1 MAEGEAAKAAELAR
15 MRAIATGLLA
25 LMAVVFVAAGLG
37 ARSWPWLA
45 YVRAFA
51 EAAMVGACADWFAV
65 SALFRRPLG
74 LPIPHT
80 GIIPRNK
87 DRIGQSL
94 GGFIAENFLT
104 EEVLQAKLRQ
114 LQLARWGGG
123 WLRQPANA
131 EDLARRIAALLPQ
144 VLSAG
149 VGESLRSA
157 AGSAATTAIKAVPA
171 APAASRLLAAVWHEG
186 RAQSL
191 FDWIVDRL
199 AIYLDAHAPMIQEAV
214 ETKSYAWMPRFVDKM
229 IAEKITDGAL
239 KLLSEMREPE
249 HPWRRDM
256 AAAIERF
263 IVRLAED
270 PALYAQGEAL
280 KMRLIEDPRVREQAS
295 GLWDSL
301 EARLRGGDTEAL
313 AQTLAGVI
321 RALGD
326 WLYEDEGAQARLNE
340 WADLVIRRGVAP
352 RRQEIGRFVAQVVA
366 SWDTK
371 SVTEKLELQVGKDLQ
386 YIRVNGTLV
395 GGLVGLL
402 IYSVSRA
409 LGI

>member
-1 MAEGEAAKAAELAR
+1 MSESEAAKAAELAR
-15 MRAIATGLLA
+15 MRTIATGLLA
-25 LMAVVFVAAGLG
+25 LMAVVFVGAGLG
-37 ARSWPWLA
+37 ARSWPWLG

-104 EEVLQAKLRQ
+104 EEVLTNKLKQ
-114 LQLARWGGG
+114 LELARWGGA
-123 WLRQPANA
+123 WLRDPENA
-131 EDLARRIAALLPQ
+131 QDLARRLAALLPQ

-149 VGESLRSA
+149 VGESLRTA
-157 AGSAATTAIKAVPA
+157 AGSAATTAIRAVPA
-171 APAASRLLAAVWHEG
+171 APTASRLLAAVWNEG
-186 RAQSL
+186 RAQAA

-199 AIYLDAHAPMIQEAV
+199 AIYLDGHKEMIQEAV

-229 IAEKITDGAL
+229 IAEKVTDGAL
-239 KLLSEMREPE
+239 NLLSEMREPD
-249 HPWRRDM
+249 HPWRKDI
-256 AAAIERF
+256 AAGVERF
-263 IVRLAED
+263 IGRLAED

-280 KMRLIEDPRVREQAS
+280 KMRLIEDPRLREQAR
-295 GLWDSL
+295 GLWNDL
-301 EARLRGGDTEAL
+301 EAKLRGGDVEAL

-326 WLYEDEGAQARLNE
+326 WLYEDQGARERLNE
-340 WADLVIRRGVAP
+340 WAGLVVCKGVAP

-402 IYSVSRA
+402 IYAVSKVVG
-409 LGI
+409 L